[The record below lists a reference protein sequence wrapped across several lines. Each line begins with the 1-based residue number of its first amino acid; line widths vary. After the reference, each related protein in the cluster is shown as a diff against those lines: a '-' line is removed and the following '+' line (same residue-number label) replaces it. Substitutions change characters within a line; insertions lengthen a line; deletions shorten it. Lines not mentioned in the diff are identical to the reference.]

1 MARTSDTR
9 TLRVGTTGD
18 YKPLTWRDPETGVFS
33 GCDIAMAT
41 AFAAAQDLAP
51 TFVATTWADMLDDLV
66 TGRFQM
72 AVGGISRTAD
82 RESSALL
89 SDTIET
95 TGKVAV
101 VRRGEEHRYSTL
113 DAIDRDGVR
122 VIENRGGTN
131 ERFGLA
137 KIHNAEIILVPD
149 NHLPF
154 EFLRAG
160 NADVMFTDLLEAQ
173 YLEEQ
178 GTGLCTANPAAPFTH
193 VEKVFLFRKE
203 EAELQ
208 QTFNQ
213 WLAGRHR

>member
-1 MARTSDTR
+1 
-9 TLRVGTTGD
+9 
-18 YKPLTWRDPETGVFS
+18 
-33 GCDIAMAT
+33 
-41 AFAAAQDLAP
+41 
-51 TFVATTWADMLDDLV
+51 MLDDLV

-72 AVGGISRTAD
+72 AAGGISRTPE
-82 RESSALL
+82 RETAALL

-101 VRRGEEHRYSTL
+101 VRRGEERLYRTL
-113 DAIDRDGVR
+113 DAIDRHGVR

-131 ERFGLA
+131 ERFGLSR
-137 KIHNAEIILVPD
+137 IHNAEIILVPD
-149 NHLPF
+149 NHTPF

-178 GTGLCTANPAAPFTH
+178 DTGLCAANPDAPFTH
-193 VEKVFLFRKE
+193 VDKIFLFRKE

-208 QTFNQ
+208 QSFNQ
-213 WLAGRHR
+213 WLAGRNQ

>member
-1 MARTSDTR
+1 MAAIPAPE

-18 YKPLTWRDPETGVFS
+18 YKPLTWRDPETDTFS
-33 GCDIAMAT
+33 GRDIDT
-41 AFAAAQDLAP
+41 VSAFASALGVAA
-51 TFVATTWADMLDDLV
+51 TFIATTWANMLDDLV
-66 TGRFQM
+66 TDRFQM
-72 AVGGISRTAD
+72 AVGGISRTAE
-82 RESSALL
+82 RENAALL

-95 TGKVAV
+95 TGKVAL
-101 VRRGEEHRYSTL
+101 VRRGEEQRYRTL
-113 DAIDRDGVR
+113 QAIDRDGVR

-137 KIHNAEIILVPD
+137 KIQNAEIILVPD

-178 GTGLCTANPAAPFTH
+178 GTGLCAANADAPFTH
-193 VEKVFLFRKE
+193 IDKVFLFRKE

-208 QTFNQ
+208 QAFNR
-213 WLAGRHR
+213 WLAKRQE